1 MSSGNEPRSLFSEI
15 WGKIVAAEEEAATA
29 SYLSFSFFL
38 RETVSVGPTN
48 CLRVCQINTD
58 QTTFTSRPKTRV
70 YVIGFKNCEVI
81 SLPKKNKRG
90 QFVLQPK
97 HEVQNYTFS
106 LVFIFI
112 FWLIKKV
119 IKIVNGVPL

>member
-1 MSSGNEPRSLFSEI
+1 MSSRNEPRSLFSKI
-15 WGKIVAAEEEAATA
+15 WGKIVAAEEEAATS
-29 SYLSFSFFL
+29 SYLSFSLFL

-81 SLPKKNKRG
+81 LLSKKTTGADLYFSQNMRCKIAP
-90 QFVLQPK
+90 FPFFFFSVL
-97 HEVQNYTFS
+97 
-106 LVFIFI
+106 
-112 FWLIKKV
+112 
-119 IKIVNGVPL
+119 